1 MLLATG
7 ICESVRKMKAVMLLV
22 GLIEIETRISLN
34 LAMKLSLYSLPLL
47 SRIKQ
52 I

>member
-1 MLLATG
+1 M
-7 ICESVRKMKAVMLLV
+7 CKENESCVGGFFTIVMLLV

-34 LAMKLSLYSLPLL
+34 LAMKLTLDPLPLL